1 MSRRQKMEMRKS
13 LEVRSKGERGFNK
26 IYWAKNMFRWRKIYE
41 CKQARQ
47 NVRMTKSPKV
57 RIGRRGLLGGFNK
70 VFWAPPIS
78 NPLDSN
84 TNSILSSSFSTLSD
98 FIPCFGRLKKLFNFS
113 IISIRSIEYPYY
125 LIHGISIP
133 PPCYHPIGIGL
144 LSDIRQSIE
153 IIIFHFQIIFFDD
166 AVIPFLTASLK
177 IRWWRWKWGWGRWWE
192 QLR

>member
-47 NVRMTKSPKV
+47 NMRMTKSLKV

-78 NPLDSN
+78 NPSDSN

-98 FIPCFGRLKKLFNFS
+98 FIPCFGRLKKLYNWKGGEEEQSWKRRMKKFEYVLLCNRCVFS
-113 IISIRSIEYPYY
+113 PQQILSSIALCTYVSSFCCPV
-125 LIHGISIP
+125 LGGP
-133 PPCYHPIGIGL
+133 
-144 LSDIRQSIE
+144 Q
-153 IIIFHFQIIFFDD
+153 
-166 AVIPFLTASLK
+166 
-177 IRWWRWKWGWGRWWE
+177 
-192 QLR
+192 